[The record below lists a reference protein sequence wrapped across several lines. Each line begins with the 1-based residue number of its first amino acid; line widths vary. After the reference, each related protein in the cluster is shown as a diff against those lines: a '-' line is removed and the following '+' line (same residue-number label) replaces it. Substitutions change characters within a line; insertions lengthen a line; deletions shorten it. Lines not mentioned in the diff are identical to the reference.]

1 MMNRVHVA
9 ILLLMSSAPV
19 LADIYKFVSPEGRVY
34 YTDEPKKGFDYR
46 LIIRTR
52 PKTYN
57 HDLKYMSGN
66 KQKFNDMIA
75 KAAAKHQMDPKLLH
89 AVIQAESA
97 YNPNAVS
104 SAGAVGLMQLMPA
117 TALRYGVSDRRD
129 AEQNIDGG
137 TRYLKDLM
145 AMFNSNLRL
154 AVAGYNAGEGAVMK
168 FNNTVPPY
176 PETQN
181 YVQHVLSLYGKG

>member
-1 MMNRVHVA
+1 MMNRVSVA
-9 ILLLMSSAPV
+9 ILLLLTSAPV

-57 HDLKYMSGN
+57 HDMKFMSGN
-66 KQKFNDMIA
+66 KQKFGDMIA

-104 SAGAVGLMQLMPA
+104 SAGAVGLMQLMPG
-117 TALRYGVSDRRD
+117 TARRYGVLDRRD

>member
-1 MMNRVHVA
+1 MGRTKVA
-9 ILLLMSSAPV
+9 LLLLLSSTPV
-19 LADIYKFVSPEGRVY
+19 LADIYKLVQGDRVY
-34 YTDEPKKGFDYR
+34 YTDQPPKGVGYR

-57 HDLKYMSGN
+57 YDMKFMSGN
-66 KQKFNDMIA
+66 KQKFGDMIA

-104 SAGAVGLMQLMPA
+104 SAGAVGLMQLMPG
-117 TALRYGVSDRRD
+117 TAQRYGVMDRRD

-137 TRYLKDLM
+137 TRYLKDLLG
-145 AMFNSNLRL
+145 MFNSNLKL

-181 YVQHVLSLYGKG
+181 YVQHVLSLYGKS